1 MIGID
6 AFNGQA
12 LEPQEGEQVEI
23 GIKYQPVGTRTYL
36 TLAYFD
42 ITQTNLPNPVALP
55 TAPSQQEGEAS
66 VTGFELEG
74 VTSFDLGVGEL
85 KLDAALT
92 ILDTEDANGVPF
104 SVIPDEQA
112 SLWAEFRPAALDNL
126 RVGAGVRYVGER
138 ESNGISIV
146 NGDRVRIVSDSYT
159 LADLLVAYELEDWS
173 VALNV
178 RNLFDEEYYGS
189 CLARGD
195 CFPGEERTVNLRV
208 AKRF

>member
-1 MIGID
+1 MS
-6 AFNGQA
+6 QA
-12 LEPQEGEQVEI
+12 RHWNRVRANRSRSASNTSL
-23 GIKYQPVGTRTYL
+23 GTQTYL

-55 TAPSQQEGEAS
+55 NAPSQQEGEAS
-66 VTGFELEG
+66 ITGFEFEG
-74 VTSFDLGVGEL
+74 VTTFETALGDL

-92 ILDTEDANGVPF
+92 LLDTEDANGLPF

-112 SLWAEFRPAALDNL
+112 SLWAEFRPTAFDAL
-126 RVGAGVRYVGER
+126 RIGAGVRYVGER
-138 ESNGISIV
+138 ESSGLSLAT
-146 NGDRVRIVSDSYT
+146 GDILTIVSDSYT

-208 AKRF
+208 ARRF